1 MTALDIAEIIF
12 IVLVACVGLGLIIK
26 VLKEENKISK

>member
-12 IVLVACVGLGLIIK
+12 ICIVVGVGIFGLIK
-26 VLKEENKISK
+26 VISDEKK

>member
-12 IVLVACVGLGLIIK
+12 IVLVVGVGLGLIIK
-26 VLKEENKISK
+26 VLKDENKTSK

>member
-1 MTALDIAEIIF
+1 MTALDIAEIVF
-12 IVLVACVGLGLIIK
+12 IVVVASIGLGLIIK